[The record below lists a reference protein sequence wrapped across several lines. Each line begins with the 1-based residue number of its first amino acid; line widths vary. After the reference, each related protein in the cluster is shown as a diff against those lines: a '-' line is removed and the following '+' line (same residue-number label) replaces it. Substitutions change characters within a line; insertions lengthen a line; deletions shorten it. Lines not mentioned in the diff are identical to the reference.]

1 MQVTVE
7 KKDGIQCDL
16 TIEVPAKEIDQEV
29 NKRLKE
35 ISKNARIDGFRPG
48 KVPVRFIKQRYG
60 DQIRSEVIGDVLPKR
75 SYEAIESEKL
85 KAAGITEVKV
95 TQDKEGEDL
104 KFVAQVELYPEFEVK
119 GIEEIKVE
127 KPVVKLGEAEV
138 DQMIETLRK
147 QTAEYNAVDRPA
159 AIDDQVKVDYVGTI
173 DEEEFEGGSQEDAE
187 IILGS
192 KQMIPGFEDGIVG
205 MTNGEEKTIKVTFP
219 EEYHNKDLGGKE
231 AEFKITLKAIQ
242 EPTLPELDEA
252 FFKRFNVEG
261 DFETFKREIENNMK
275 RELKAAIKKKIK
287 EQVFNGLKEQ
297 NEIDVPKSLVQ
308 NEINKAKQELIQR
321 FGGEKSGIK
330 AENIPNEMFEKPS
343 FDRVK
348 LGLIVGKLFEQHEF
362 EPEQERIDQMI
373 DEVVSVYEDADNVK
387 KHILENKQE
396 MDNIK
401 HAVLED
407 QLVDTLLESA
417 QVSEKDADFFELV
430 RSVMGQ
436 QQR

>member
-7 KKDGIQCDL
+7 KKEGIQCDL
-16 TIEVPAKEIDQEV
+16 VIEVPANEIDQEV
-29 NKRLKE
+29 AKRLKE

-95 TQDKEGEDL
+95 TQDKEGQAL

-127 KPVVKLGEAEV
+127 KPIVELGDAQV

-147 QTAEYNAVDRPA
+147 QTADYQTVERA
-159 AIDDQVKVDYVGTI
+159 AKLDDKVKVDYAGSI
-173 DEEEFEGGSQEDAE
+173 DGEEFEGGSQEDAE
-187 IILGS
+187 ITLGS
-192 KQMIPGFEDGIVG
+192 KQMIPGFEEGIVG
-205 MTNGEEKTIKVTFP
+205 MTNGEEKVIKVTFP
-219 EEYHNKDLGGKE
+219 DSYHNKDLAAKE
-231 AEFKITLKAIQ
+231 AEFKITLKSTQ
-242 EPTLPELDEA
+242 EPILPELDEA

-261 DFETFKREIENNMK
+261 DFEAFKKEITNNMT

-287 EQVFNGLKEQ
+287 EQVFDGLKAQ
-297 NEIDVPKSLVQ
+297 NEIDVPNSLVQ

-343 FDRVK
+343 YDRVK
-348 LGLIVGKLFEQHEF
+348 LGLIVGKLFEQSEF
-362 EPEQERIDQMI
+362 EPDQARIDQMI

-407 QLVDTLLESA
+407 QLVDSLLERA
-417 QVSEKDADFFELV
+417 QVTEKEADFFELV
-430 RSVMGQ
+430 RSVMSQ